1 MQITTT
7 RRLLA
12 LALVV
17 ALAVGAALP
26 ALTDAAVRLAR
37 GSVGT
42 LQLRNGAVT
51 DAKVRRG
58 SLRYTAF
65 ARGQV
70 ARADLHGIRAGGV
83 LTGTYPRP
91 GLARGSVR
99 AAQIAAGAV
108 GSSEIAAGA
117 VGPTELAAGAVR
129 ASDIANGSIGA
140 SKIAPNSIGQGQIAR
155 GGVGSSE
162 IAAGAVGTS
171 ELAHL
176 PGGRAYRSSAL
187 ALATGAQVEVTLTD
201 IDYARGG
208 VWDGA
213 HPTRLTAPVAG
224 VYQIT
229 AGALFAA
236 SATGARALWIAPA
249 GDAAHPYAGA
259 QQQAVAAAGA
269 PTALSAA
276 VVVHLDAGA
285 SVALVV
291 QQTSGAAL
299 SLLGVGE
306 QTGMTL
312 QLLSP

>member
-1 MQITTT
+1 MHTVST
-7 RRLLA
+7 RRLVA
-12 LALVV
+12 LAICL

-26 ALTDAAVRLAR
+26 PLTDAAVRLAR

-42 LQLRNGAVT
+42 LQLRSGAVT

-70 ARADLHGIRAGGV
+70 ARADLRGIRAGGV
-83 LTGTYPRP
+83 LTGTFPRP

-99 AAQIAAGAV
+99 ATQIATGAV
-108 GSSEIAAGA
+108 GSA
-117 VGPTELAAGAVR
+117 ELAAGAVR

-140 SKIAPNSIGQGQIAR
+140 SKLAPNSIGQGQIAR
-155 GGVGSSE
+155 GGVGASE

-176 PGGRAYRSSAL
+176 PGGRAYRSTAL
-187 ALATGAQVEVTLTD
+187 ALASGALVEVALTD
-201 IDYARGG
+201 VDYARAG

-213 HPTRLTAPVAG
+213 HPARLTAPVAG

-229 AGALFAA
+229 AGAVFAA
-236 SATGARALWIAPA
+236 SAVGARAIWIAPT

-259 QQQAVAAAGA
+259 QQPATAGGAA
-269 PTALSAA
+269 TALSAA

-285 SVALVV
+285 SVSLVA
-291 QQTSGAAL
+291 QQTSGGSL
-299 SLLGVGE
+299 SLLG
-306 QTGMTL
+306 TGQATGLTL
-312 QLLSP
+312 QLLGP